1 VDLARQEDAVTAVTA
16 AFTTADWWPLF
27 AHFLAMS
34 MLAVGGALATT
45 PEIHRYVVEQRHW
58 LDDTQFS
65 AAIAL
70 AQAAPGPNLLFVP
83 VLGHA
88 IAGLPGALVALAGM
102 LIPSTTLALAA
113 SRWGEKR
120 RHTRG
125 VRAFVAGMAPVTI
138 GLLLAA
144 GTVLAQPFA
153 PQPTAWLLIAATI
166 VMSLKTK
173 ISPAWLIGVG
183 AIVGAMGWV

>member
-1 VDLARQEDAVTAVTA
+1 MTP
-16 AFTTADWWPLF
+16 FTSADWWPLF
-27 AHFLAMS
+27 GHFLAMS
-34 MLAVGGALATT
+34 MLAIGGALATA
-45 PEIHRYVVEQRHW
+45 PEIHRYLVDERGW
-58 LDDTQFS
+58 IDDTQFS
-65 AAIAL
+65 AAVAL

-88 IAGLPGALVALAGM
+88 IAGLPGALVALLGI

-113 SRWGEKR
+113 SRWGERR

-144 GTVLAQPFA
+144 GSVLAQPLA
-153 PQPTAWLLIAATI
+153 SRAAVWAVVAGAVLLALATKINPVWLIAA
-166 VMSLKTK
+166 
-173 ISPAWLIGVG
+173 G
-183 AIVGAMGWV
+183 AAAGAAGWV

>member
-1 VDLARQEDAVTAVTA
+1 MTAFVA
-16 AFTTADWWPLF
+16 ADWWPLF
-27 AHFLAMS
+27 LHFLAMS

-45 PEIHRYVVEQRHW
+45 PEIHRYLVEERGW
-58 LDDTQFS
+58 LSDAQFS
-65 AAIAL
+65 ASIAL

-102 LIPSTTLALAA
+102 LLPSTTLALAA
-113 SRWGEKR
+113 SRWGRKR
-120 RHTRG
+120 RDTLG

-144 GTVLAQPFA
+144 GTVLAQPLA
-153 PQPTAWLLIAATI
+153 ETPATWVLIAAT
-166 VMSLKTK
+166 VALSVKTK
-173 ISPAWLIGVG
+173 IAPVWMIAGGAVVG
-183 AIVGAMGWV
+183 ALGWV